1 MKTPEYQEA
10 MDLFIQSLLKPDH
23 ELRNIAKEANCLD
36 ELLQIRDDM
45 VKYLQHEK

>member
-1 MKTPEYQEA
+1 MNTPEYDEA

-23 ELRNIAKEANCLD
+23 ELRTIAKQANCLD

-45 VKYLQHEK
+45 VKYLQDKD